1 MATIFD
7 ILNTLNNNNNNNFEN
22 CKRQCS
28 INKSNKTIIDILPPM
43 DVTMTNDKL
52 IIETEL
58 AGISKDH
65 IEIDIKDSILT
76 IQGEKKKNLN
86 KQQQQQQQQQQQSVI
101 EKSTTSP
108 SSSTLDSKEDEPS
121 IEEFEDDIKPK
132 STTSTTT
139 VSTTATTTTTATKE
153 SKEDENKTKSTDK
166 KFISERSFGNF
177 KRYLDLTKVLY
188 QLDLNSINTQ
198 FENGLLTITIN
209 KKLHYSNTIKINI
222 N

>member
-7 ILNTLNNNNNNNFEN
+7 ILNTLNNNNFEN
-22 CKRQCS
+22 CKRQCP
-28 INKSNKTIIDILPPM
+28 INKSNKTIIDIIPSM

-58 AGISKDH
+58 AGISKDD

-86 KQQQQQQQQQQQSVI
+86 KQQQQLVS
-101 EKSTTSP
+101 EKSSTSP
-108 SSSTLDSKEDEPS
+108 STLDSKEDEPS

-132 STTSTTT
+132 SATSTTT
-139 VSTTATTTTTATKE
+139 TTTKE
-153 SKEDENKTKSTDK
+153 NKDDENKTKSSDK

>member
-1 MATIFD
+1 MATLFD
-7 ILNTLNNNNNNNFEN
+7 ILNTLNSNNNNNKNYFESS
-22 CKRQCS
+22 KRQRTN
-28 INKSNKTIIDILPPM
+28 NKTNKTIIDILPPM

-65 IEIDIKDSILT
+65 IEINVNDSILT
-76 IQGEKKKNLN
+76 IQGEKKKNTN
-86 KQQQQQQQQQQQSVI
+86 KQLII
-101 EKSTTSP
+101 EKS
-108 SSSTLDSKEDEPS
+108 SSLETKEDEAS
-121 IEEFEDDIKPK
+121 IEEFDEDDIKQK
-132 STTSTTT
+132 STVTTSIT
-139 VSTTATTTTTATKE
+139 SDTKE
-153 SKEDENKTKSTDK
+153 NKKDENKSKSTDK

-177 KRYLDLTKVLY
+177 KRSLDLTKFLY

-209 KKLHYSNTIKINI
+209 KKLHHSNTIKINI

>member
-7 ILNTLNNNNNNNFEN
+7 ILNTLNNNNNNNNFEN
-22 CKRQCS
+22 CKRQCP
-28 INKSNKTIIDILPPM
+28 INKSNKTIIDIIPSM

-86 KQQQQQQQQQQQSVI
+86 KQQQLVI
-101 EKSTTSP
+101 EKSSTSP

-139 VSTTATTTTTATKE
+139 VSTATTTTTTTATKE

>member
-1 MATIFD
+1 MATLFD
-7 ILNTLNNNNNNNFEN
+7 ILNTLNNNNTNYGN
-22 CKRQCS
+22 CKRKCP
-28 INKSNKTIIDILPPM
+28 INKTSIDIIPSM

-58 AGISKDH
+58 AGISKED
-65 IEIDIKDSILT
+65 IEINIKDSILT
-76 IQGEKKKNLN
+76 IQGEKRNNLN
-86 KQQQQQQQQQQQSVI
+86 QLQNQLI
-101 EKSTTSP
+101 NEKSAPLET
-108 SSSTLDSKEDEPS
+108 KEDEPS
-121 IEEFEDDIKPK
+121 IEEFEDDIESKPD
-132 STTSTTT
+132 TTT
-139 VSTTATTTTTATKE
+139 KTTAVKE
-153 SKEDENKTKSTDK
+153 NKEDENKTKSTNK

-209 KKLHYSNTIKINI
+209 KKSDYSNTIKINI

>member
-7 ILNTLNNNNNNNFEN
+7 ILNTLNNTNIEN

-28 INKSNKTIIDILPPM
+28 INKTKNSIDILPPM
-43 DVTMTNDKL
+43 DVTMTNEQL

-58 AGISKDH
+58 AGISKDD
-65 IEIDIKDSILT
+65 IEINIKDSILT
-76 IQGEKKKNLN
+76 IQGEKKKSNN
-86 KQQQQQQQQQQQSVI
+86 KQLAI
-101 EKSTTSP
+101 EKSA
-108 SSSTLDSKEDEPS
+108 SSSSLSDNKEDEPS

-132 STTSTTT
+132 SDNKT
-139 VSTTATTTTTATKE
+139 VTTATKE
-153 SKEDENKTKSTDK
+153 NKEDENKTKSNNIK

-177 KRYLDLTKVLY
+177 KRYLDLTKILY
-188 QLDLNSINTQ
+188 QLDLNSINTK

-209 KKLHYSNTIKINI
+209 KKSDYSNTIKINI